1 MPYSRESY
9 SEFPSGQDL
18 TFTIWAVQVEQSLRD
33 TYQTTMNKMYI
44 FGRNDQKRF
53 VNKLYDQWER
63 GISAEDAAYAL
74 ANPLDTKDY
83 TYTPSPSITVGQARA
98 AARAYDYNKD
108 VQFGF
113 CPTCKQPFS
122 SFYEAQQ
129 GHNH

>member
-98 AARAYDYNKD
+98 AARAY
-108 VQFGF
+108 
-113 CPTCKQPFS
+113 
-122 SFYEAQQ
+122 E